1 MAESKKASHIQ
12 GIRAIACISIALVH
26 FFTVFFQYGNIFIT
40 SGAKRFIFAPFFGDI
55 GVVFFSVIAGWL
67 AMSYNKKHSDNLSEY
82 LVKRYTKFW
91 SAVFISGIILYL
103 ELWISQK
110 IGFNIIKELKDLIFD
125 QDEYKT
131 LFYYIINSIFIN
143 DRILGSFWPLLS
155 IFIGTVVISVTDKHS
170 TNNTQRLVVLLT
182 MLAFAYLLN
191 NRVLACVYIGGIYG
205 LYEDSKIINKLK
217 NSFWKYPIFIIAW
230 FILSYNSNSLLK
242 KFIVTAI
249 GAIIFVSLRKDIKPI
264 NRILSSKVLVHLGD
278 LSFAIYCTHA
288 IVMIF
293 MCIVLKALGIKEV
306 VNITEISVM
315 VLLPIYFIL
324 VYAASLLFQKLLV
337 SLSKF
342 VEVYSIKLH
351 NIVKSTINKFRDSLD
366 KEDTYL
372 FIAIGV
378 LFIFLSSYIV
388 NSSMRTEGYLGVFSM
403 DYTAHN
409 GVADTV
415 FDGMDFAITKYFRV
429 IYTYP
434 LYHVTTKIISVLTG
448 FSIHFSSSIA
458 ICLYIFLTI
467 MFVRKYLLYYN
478 KSTSKKII
486 NAVSFTSVLL
496 MNLYMPS
503 ITGNLFYP
511 QGAPNLWHNPT
522 ILTSRPFAMLS
533 TFLFIKFFEKEDISK
548 KDWLYA
554 MLALFVCE
562 LAKPNFATVFYPIS
576 GIMILV
582 KYLKNPKKNYKHL
595 LYWIIIILPSFCLN
609 LHQHSNMFL
618 HERTWGGLINF
629 AYITRENLAIYVLV
643 FAFPIFMLVT
653 EGYKKYKDNLYI
665 LVWGIAL
672 LGLAEYSI
680 ITVGDIIWGFEMSL
694 FMLFVYSAKLL
705 FIDSNNK
712 KTKIIGT
719 SIWIAQTIIGIFYF
733 ATGILGSHLIY

>member
-1 MAESKKASHIQ
+1 MAESKKVSHIQ

-26 FFTVFFQYGNIFIT
+26 FFLVFFQYGNLFIT
-40 SGAKRFIFAPFFGDI
+40 SGAKRFIFAPFYGDV
-55 GVVFFSVIAGWL
+55 GVIFFSVIAGWL

-82 LVKRYTKFW
+82 LVKRYTRFW
-91 SAVFISGIILYL
+91 SAVFIIGIILYI
-103 ELWISQK
+103 EIWISQHL
-110 IGFNIIKELKDLIFD
+110 GFDIINKLKYLDFVK
-125 QDEYKT
+125 DENRT

-155 IFIGTVVISVTDKHS
+155 LFIGTVVTSVIDKYS
-170 TNNTQRLVVLLT
+170 TNNIQRLVVLLT
-182 MLAFAYLLN
+182 MFAFAYLLN
-191 NRVLACVYIGGIYG
+191 NRVLACVYIGGIYS
-205 LYEDSKIINKLK
+205 LYEGSKTIQIIK
-217 NSFWKYPIFIIAW
+217 NSFWKYPLFIIAW
-230 FILSYNSNSLLK
+230 LMMSCNLYNLFYR
-242 KFIVTAI
+242 FIVIAI
-249 GAIIFVSLRKDIKPI
+249 GATILISVTEDIKPL
-264 NRILSSKVLVHLGD
+264 NRILSSKALVHLGD

-288 IVMIF
+288 IVIVF
-293 MCIVLKALGIKEV
+293 MCIVLKTLGIKEV
-306 VNITEISVM
+306 INITEINVMMILSV
-315 VLLPIYFIL
+315 YFIL
-324 VYAASLLFQKLLV
+324 VYAASLLFQKFLI
-337 SLSKF
+337 SFSKF
-342 VEVYSIKLH
+342 VEVYFIKLH
-351 NIVKSTINKFRDSLD
+351 NIVKSTINKFRESLD

-378 LFIFLSSYIV
+378 LFVFLSSYIA

-415 FDGMDFAITKYFRV
+415 FDGMDFATSKYFRV

-434 LYHVTTKIISVLTG
+434 LYHVTTKIISIITG

-467 MFVRKYLLYYN
+467 MFVRKYLLYFN

-522 ILTSRPFAMLS
+522 FLVSRPFAMLS
-533 TFLFIKFFEKEDISK
+533 VFLFVKFFEKEEISK

-554 MLALFVCE
+554 MLALFACE
-562 LAKPNFATVFYPIS
+562 FAKPNFATVFYPIS
-576 GIMILV
+576 GLMILV

-618 HERTWGGLINF
+618 NERTWGGLINVSF
-629 AYITRENLAIYVLV
+629 ITRKSLSTYVLI

-665 LVWGIAL
+665 LVWGMAL
-672 LGLAEYSI
+672 LGLAEYAI

-733 ATGILGSHLIY
+733 ATGVLGSHLIY

>member
-191 NRVLACVYIGGIYG
+191 NRVLACVYIGGIYR
-205 LYEDSKIINKLK
+205 LYEDSKIIKKLK

-242 KFIVTAI
+242 KFIVTSI
-249 GAIIFVSLRKDIKPI
+249 GAIIFVSLREDIKPI
-264 NRILSSKVLVHLGD
+264 NRILSSKVLVRLGN

-351 NIVKSTINKFRDSLD
+351 NLVKSTINKFRDSLD

-372 FIAIGV
+372 FVAIGV

-467 MFVRKYLLYYN
+467 MFVRKY
-478 KSTSKKII
+478 
-486 NAVSFTSVLL
+486 
-496 MNLYMPS
+496 
-503 ITGNLFYP
+503 
-511 QGAPNLWHNPT
+511 
-522 ILTSRPFAMLS
+522 
-533 TFLFIKFFEKEDISK
+533 
-548 KDWLYA
+548 
-554 MLALFVCE
+554 
-562 LAKPNFATVFYPIS
+562 
-576 GIMILV
+576 
-582 KYLKNPKKNYKHL
+582 
-595 LYWIIIILPSFCLN
+595 
-609 LHQHSNMFL
+609 
-618 HERTWGGLINF
+618 
-629 AYITRENLAIYVLV
+629 
-643 FAFPIFMLVT
+643 
-653 EGYKKYKDNLYI
+653 
-665 LVWGIAL
+665 
-672 LGLAEYSI
+672 
-680 ITVGDIIWGFEMSL
+680 
-694 FMLFVYSAKLL
+694 
-705 FIDSNNK
+705 
-712 KTKIIGT
+712 
-719 SIWIAQTIIGIFYF
+719 
-733 ATGILGSHLIY
+733 